1 MSFSAV
7 GGSSIYH
14 SLTHSLYPFFLSIFP
29 SDDSAQ
35 SASVASLSPNVR
47 SSRGSTGAK
56 LERKNSGSNMKYDRK
71 NSGTKTKSRQTSPIP
86 LPSNVSPTRHR
97 SPHKSASVY
106 SYFPLPLSL
115 TLKTPES
122 GPLSD
127 RRNSMTPDGRRTSRT
142 KIPSPTFGPRAKK
155 KKSISGLYEIKSIP
169 NSPLPSTSKS
179 LPHAATPRR
188 AYSFMSIFSPFAG
201 FNSLQTYF
209 SPLSSSPSLTL
220 SPVKLPTG
228 ALNDA
233 LAALEMQQSGK
244 DRDSGKEKSNQPESQ
259 VEESRVDFEKDL
271 TTAFHHESG
280 EEDETDNKSEV
291 EESFGEEKTS
301 IEQVK
306 ASTGNIIVKRPSII
320 RQGSKDDCNYV
331 RKSLS
336 FARDGRRE
344 EDADEVYE
352 AEGEGEEFVSDESDN
367 NNRVEAGESE
377 DDEKDSVTSQ
387 DTEDMVGVV
396 GQTEEQIYPNILF
409 TQTEILG
416 LRLMFSLFD
425 R

>member
-1 MSFSAV
+1 
-7 GGSSIYH
+7 
-14 SLTHSLYPFFLSIFP
+14 
-29 SDDSAQ
+29 
-35 SASVASLSPNVR
+35 
-47 SSRGSTGAK
+47 
-56 LERKNSGSNMKYDRK
+56 
-71 NSGTKTKSRQTSPIP
+71 
-86 LPSNVSPTRHR
+86 
-97 SPHKSASVY
+97 
-106 SYFPLPLSL
+106 
-115 TLKTPES
+115 
-122 GPLSD
+122 
-127 RRNSMTPDGRRTSRT
+127 MTPDGRRTSRT

-155 KKSISGLYEIKSIP
+155 KKSITGLYEIKSIP

-244 DRDSGKEKSNQPESQ
+244 DRDSGKEKSSLPESQ
-259 VEESRVDFEKDL
+259 IEESRVDFEKDL

-291 EESFGEEKTS
+291 EESFGEVKTS
-301 IEQVK
+301 IEQVQ
-306 ASTGNIIVKRPSII
+306 ASTVNIIVKRPSII

>member
-1 MSFSAV
+1 V
-7 GGSSIYH
+7 
-14 SLTHSLYPFFLSIFP
+14 
-29 SDDSAQ
+29 
-35 SASVASLSPNVR
+35 VSLSPNVR
-47 SSRGSTGAK
+47 TSRGSAGAK

-71 NSGTKTKSRQTSPIP
+71 NSGTKLKSRQTSPIP
-86 LPSNVSPTRHR
+86 LPTDVSPTRHR

-106 SYFPLPLSL
+106 SYFPHPSSL

-122 GPLSD
+122 GSLSD
-127 RRNSMTPDGRRTSRT
+127 RRPSSTTPDGRRISRT

-155 KKSISGLYEIKSIP
+155 KKSVTGLYDFKSIP
-169 NSPLPSTSKS
+169 NSPLPSTTKK
-179 LPHAATPRR
+179 LAHAATPRR
-188 AYSFMSIFSPFAG
+188 AYSFMSIFSPFSG

-220 SPVKLPTG
+220 SPIKLPPG

-233 LAALEMQQSGK
+233 LVLLELQQSGK
-244 DRDSGKEKSNQPESQ
+244 ERDNCKEKVTSPESLL
-259 VEESRVDFEKDL
+259 EESLVDFEKDL
-271 TTAFHHESG
+271 TTAFHNEIDEG
-280 EEDETDNKSEV
+280 EVPENKSGVEV
-291 EESFGEEKTS
+291 SLVEAKSS
-301 IEQVK
+301 IEPV
-306 ASTGNIIVKRPSII
+306 SIEPVTVSVENSIFKRPSII

-336 FARDGRRE
+336 FARDGRRDE
-344 EDADEVYE
+344 EADEVYE
-352 AEGEGEEFVSDESDN
+352 AEVYEGAEFVSDDSDP
-367 NNRVEAGESE
+367 NRCAGESE

-387 DTEDMVGVV
+387 ETEDMVGVV
-396 GQTEEQIYPNILF
+396 GETDEAIYPNILF